1 MNDSKL
7 HVITKL
13 YYIST
18 VVPFTIRGDT
28 LSFREGCVVGPT
40 APTPAVSDRRRA
52 F

>member
-1 MNDSKL
+1 MNDIKF

-13 YYIST
+13 CYISA

-28 LSFREGCVVGPT
+28 LSFREGCIVGPT
-40 APTPAVSDRRRA
+40 APTPAVSDCGRA